1 MIFME
6 NVRQY
11 LGMKYNLVGVKI
23 LTEDVGQD
31 ELDEL
36 RPDVPKA
43 YCQFVKEAARG
54 KSFIFTEDDF
64 SCPSPIVTLGF
75 SEPVYV
81 DIQPRISPANT
92 KAVKI
97 GPTSDIKDPDV
108 VLAILNPKQ
117 VMEVAILLN
126 GIEAKFVGSMAVC
139 GEGTARP
146 YMEDKPNVT
155 FLCGGARIY
164 GGYKD
169 AEIILGTP
177 RETFKKLSAKVEELS
192 KTCGALCGCLTS
204 DISPNIIEGLK
215 SQGFEKGTDF
225 FFGKVDGQNVRI
237 YLNKD
242 LSGRIDFITIHVP
255 IKGEVKVDDKT
266 LRTSTRGRWTDIS
279 ATYPMDGSIELESG
293 KGLIDAVKNVLSK
306 VSA

>member
-1 MIFME
+1 ME

-23 LTEDVGQD
+23 LKEEPSPD
-31 ELDEL
+31 ELNEL
-36 RPDVPKA
+36 KPETPKQ
-43 YCQFVKEAARG
+43 YCQFVKEASLG
-54 KSFIFTEDDF
+54 KSFILKEDDF

-75 SEPVYV
+75 SDPVYI

-92 KAVKI
+92 KAVKVGPI
-97 GPTSDIKDPDV
+97 GDVKEPDV
-108 VLAILNPKQ
+108 ILAILNPKQ
-117 VMEVAILLN
+117 VMEVSILLN

-146 YMEDKPNVT
+146 YMEDEPNVT

-169 AEIILGTP
+169 AEVIIGTP
-177 RETFKKLSAKVEELS
+177 LETFKKLSAKVEEMS

-204 DISPNIIEGLK
+204 DISPTIIEGLAG
-215 SQGFEKGTDF
+215 QGFEKGTDY
-225 FFGKVDGQNVRI
+225 FFGKVDGKNVRI

-242 LSGRIDFITIHVP
+242 LSGRIDFITIHLPV
-255 IKGEVKVDDKT
+255 KGEVKVDDPA
-266 LRTSTRGRWTDIS
+266 LAVSTRGKWTDVS
-279 ATYPMDGSIELESG
+279 STHPMDGSIELETG
-293 KGLIDAVKNVLSK
+293 KGLIDAVKHVISK
-306 VSA
+306 VST

>member
-1 MIFME
+1 ME

-23 LTEDVGQD
+23 LTEDVAQD

-36 RPDVPKA
+36 RPDVPKQ
-43 YCQFVKEAARG
+43 YCQFVKEAALG
-54 KSFIFTEDDF
+54 KSFVFLEDDF

-97 GPTSDIKDPDV
+97 GPTSEVKDPDV

-117 VMEVAILLN
+117 VMEVSILLD

-139 GEGTARP
+139 GEGTAKP

-177 RETFKKLSAKVEELS
+177 LETFKKLSAKVEELS

-204 DISPNIIEGLK
+204 DISPTIIEGLAG
-215 SQGFEKGTDF
+215 QGFEKGTDY
-225 FFGKVDGQNVRI
+225 FFGKVDDKNVRI

-242 LSGRIDFITIHVP
+242 LSGRIDFITIHMPV
-255 IKGEVKVDDKT
+255 KGEVKVDDQS
-266 LRTSTRGRWTDIS
+266 LAVSTRGNWTDVS
-279 ATYPMDGSIELESG
+279 STYPMDGSIELETG
-293 KGLIDAVKNVLSK
+293 KGLIEAIKHVISK
-306 VSA
+306 VSM